1 MNYISRIGNRN
12 YRITL
17 SENSSGEIFA
27 EINGK
32 KLPITIQRKN
42 GDGIC
47 LAEIGNQIFEI
58 DMTKN
63 GTDYL
68 LHYKGEITR
77 VSVEDEYLS
86 QFKKFTN
93 HASSRKEQK
102 ELNAPMPGLV
112 ISIEAKPGQ
121 KVRQG
126 DGLIIFE
133 AMKMENELKAPFD
146 GTIKEIKVNEKQA
159 VDKDQLLIVFN

>member
-77 VSVEDEYLS
+77 VSVEDEDAAL
-86 QFKKFTN
+86 
-93 HASSRKEQK
+93 
-102 ELNAPMPGLV
+102 
-112 ISIEAKPGQ
+112 
-121 KVRQG
+121 
-126 DGLIIFE
+126 
-133 AMKMENELKAPFD
+133 NELMR
-146 GTIKEIKVNEKQA
+146 IKGIGEKGA
-159 VDKDQLLIVFN
+159 RKIVALVKDE